1 MSFKFI
7 HKKKPEQK
15 PEQTTLNDINLSQ
28 KISPPVTP
36 STQKKGGF
44 NFIKKN
50 KVNTE
55 TSNDTSNSN
64 TFLSGNNQNQQ
75 EQKPIVSLDNLMTDD
90 LK

>member
-15 PEQTTLNDINLSQ
+15 PEQTTSNDINLSQ

-44 NFIKKN
+44 NFIKKI
-50 KVNTE
+50 K
-55 TSNDTSNSN
+55 
-64 TFLSGNNQNQQ
+64 LI
-75 EQKPIVSLDNLMTDD
+75 QKHQMIQIIRIIF
-90 LK
+90 

>member
-15 PEQTTLNDINLSQ
+15 PEQTTSNDINLSQ

-44 NFIKKN
+44 NFIKK
-50 KVNTE
+50 
-55 TSNDTSNSN
+55 
-64 TFLSGNNQNQQ
+64 
-75 EQKPIVSLDNLMTDD
+75 IIII
-90 LK
+90 